1 MDYAFIKSIDF
12 EKINANKK
20 NEILKYQFFLV
31 INESN
36 NLKCNCLFHKKL
48 NLIIIFII
56 IIYHFKRS
64 VYINLFDYKYKN
76 FIRPN
81 LYSLSNYFDDINQ
94 LNEIN
99 FNLTSVN
106 FSFIDKSSVIKVTYN
121 IDFYYKNSNLK
132 IEPSD
137 LALYKNFHVLCI
149 KKEIK
154 SQLFTL
160 SLSNIIQNKQFGCI
174 FFFNIDEQLE
184 FGIKIYQ
191 DKKKYTVKKYMN
203 KKYFFFFNNMNF
215 IKVNNYNLKKS
226 KNKII
231 LSFNKWVFIDL
242 YNYKLCLCKGF
253 KCKYELISKECKYY
267 FYLNIIENNKKIFNK
282 TDFLFGDFIYNEFST
297 DDAYPIF
304 EKMLN
309 FNMPVHYLTQ
319 RIDIYDK
326 YCKLVS
332 NCLTIIPVKKD
343 EIIDGDFLEKY
354 LSLILKLKATISG
367 AEFFSI
373 NNLFY
378 NIDYITH
385 ISLGHGVSFFKSF
398 LYENDSYYGCKRYNK
413 ILIPPSKRLISSAI
427 KYGWIEDN
435 IIKINLP
442 RWDKY
447 SKNLIENGINFNNK
461 SIFIMFTWRHLKE
474 YKSISNDYFNNIRN
488 LINNKLL
495 IKTLIDNNVT
505 MYFCFH
511 HQIKIDKLNMNYNKY
526 VKYIKENEI
535 SDILLKV
542 NLLITDFS
550 SIIFDMIYR
559 KRPYIIYI
567 PDSNNTYN
575 KDNYNENY
583 YRLIKEMANGKIHF
597 KNIFFNL
604 KKVIKKIIFYI
615 NNNFKL
621 EKYLEIFYKSF
632 NFKTNN
638 GTISFINYL
647 KHLKI

>member
-20 NEILKYQFFLV
+20 KEILKYQFFLV
-31 INESN
+31 INEFN
-36 NLKCNCLFHKKL
+36 NLNCNCLFQKKL
-48 NLIIIFII
+48 ILVIIFII

-106 FSFIDKSSVIKVTYN
+106 FNFIDKSSVIKVTYN

-154 SQLFTL
+154 SELFTL

-226 KNKII
+226 KNKI
-231 LSFNKWVFIDL
+231 
-242 YNYKLCLCKGF
+242 
-253 KCKYELISKECKYY
+253 
-267 FYLNIIENNKKIFNK
+267 
-282 TDFLFGDFIYNEFST
+282 
-297 DDAYPIF
+297 
-304 EKMLN
+304 
-309 FNMPVHYLTQ
+309 
-319 RIDIYDK
+319 
-326 YCKLVS
+326 KLVS

-461 SIFIMFTWRHLKE
+461 SIIIIFTWRHLK
-474 YKSISNDYFNNIRN
+474 
-488 LINNKLL
+488 
-495 IKTLIDNNVT
+495 
-505 MYFCFH
+505 
-511 HQIKIDKLNMNYNKY
+511 
-526 VKYIKENEI
+526 
-535 SDILLKV
+535 
-542 NLLITDFS
+542 
-550 SIIFDMIYR
+550 
-559 KRPYIIYI
+559 
-567 PDSNNTYN
+567 
-575 KDNYNENY
+575 
-583 YRLIKEMANGKIHF
+583 
-597 KNIFFNL
+597 
-604 KKVIKKIIFYI
+604 
-615 NNNFKL
+615 
-621 EKYLEIFYKSF
+621 
-632 NFKTNN
+632 
-638 GTISFINYL
+638 
-647 KHLKI
+647 